1 MIILYGLKN
10 CDNCRAATKWLK
22 EKELDFQFIDLKID
36 PLNKEKLEKW
46 VNTHS
51 LDKVINKKSTTWR
64 QLDGKLK
71 ERINSHFQ
79 DILLQFPTL
88 IKRPVWEVDSNVI
101 NDLEPGFKQ
110 NQKDYL
116 EKLKN

>member
-1 MIILYGLKN
+1 MLKSLFSSSISIPVLRLSGIIGQAGFMRNGLN
-10 CDNCRAATKWLK
+10 
-22 EKELDFQFIDLKID
+22 I
-36 PLNKEKLEKW
+36 
-46 VNTHS
+46 HS

-88 IKRPVWEVDSNVI
+88 IKRPFWEVDFNAI
-101 NDLEPGFKQ
+101 DDLEPGFKQ